1 MCDCYCSMR
10 SRHNWLLQKEHPS
23 RTVET
28 FGLAGLVA
36 VAAFVLGAVFAL
48 NGLLFLSGVWAAAN
62 FAGAVAA
69 GVTGMWFWRKQKP
82 GEAGSELPKMST

>member
-1 MCDCYCSMR
+1 
-10 SRHNWLLQKEHPS
+10 
-23 RTVET
+23 VET

-69 GVTGMWFWRKQKP
+69 GVAGMWFWRKQKP